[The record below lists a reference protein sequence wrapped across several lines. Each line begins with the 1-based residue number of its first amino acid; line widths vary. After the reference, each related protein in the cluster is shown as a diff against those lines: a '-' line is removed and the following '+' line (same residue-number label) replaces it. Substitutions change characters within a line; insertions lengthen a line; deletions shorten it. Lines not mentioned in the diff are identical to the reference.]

1 MQCSTTFSLHGVS
14 TKVVFCAAQKN
25 IFGNLAWPH
34 ATVQLEFKRE
44 SGAPVKT
51 VTVKAKGSETETLP
65 LFTNKDGVRG
75 EVRSAALS
83 LSSSLLVQ
91 GCFRQLHGPAPRSTA
106 CCPQVKVANVP
117 GKKVEHQGIKVQLLG
132 QIELA
137 SERGHPH
144 DFVSLGALLPDICGR

>member
-1 MQCSTTFSLHGVS
+1 MWR
-14 TKVVFCAAQKN
+14 AAQKN

-44 SGAPVKT
+44 GGAPVKT

-65 LFTNKDGVRG
+65 LFTNKDGIRG
-75 EVRSAALS
+75 EVRSAALTS
-83 LSSSLLVQ
+83 VQLLHAQ
-91 GCFRQLHGPAPRSTA
+91 GRFRQLRGPAPSNAA
-106 CCPQVKVANVP
+106 CCAQVKVANVP

-144 DFVSLGALLPDICGR
+144 DFVSLGALLPGISWLMSLL